1 MGKSCPLRFSAGH
14 VLLYALTV
22 CVPFRL
28 VSGAG
33 CEFRFYRILIIAF

>member
-14 VLLYALTV
+14 VLLYAVLTV

-33 CEFRFYRILIIAF
+33 CFDFIDS